1 MRKLIVSEF
10 VSIDGVMEAPG
21 GEPGYPHSG
30 WVFDF
35 MGEEQLRY
43 KLDETLEAESLLI
56 GRVTYESFAGA
67 WPQRK
72 GEFADKMNAM
82 PKHVASRTLKNPE
95 WNNTTVIGGN
105 VVTEIAKL
113 RQGTGGPILVGGSR
127 MLVHTLLGEDLIDE
141 LRVMIFPVIL
151 GSGRRLFP
159 ESPRKIVLKSADT
172 QKFASGVVV
181 NTYLPAARAERFS
194 AAADREIDDALAA
207 LERPTVADVKAH
219 GK

>member
-1 MRKLIVSEF
+1 LRKLIVSEF

-21 GEPGYPHSG
+21 GEPGYLHSG

-43 KLDETLEAESLLI
+43 KLNETLEADSLLI

-67 WPQRK
+67 WPKRK

-82 PKHVASRTLKNPE
+82 PKHVASRTLENPD

-105 VVTEIAKL
+105 VVSEVAKL
-113 RQGTGGPILVGGSR
+113 KQDNGGPILVGGSR
-127 MLVHTLLGEDLIDE
+127 MLVHTLLGEDLVDE

-159 ESPRKIVLKSADT
+159 DSQRKIVLSLADT

-181 NTYLPAARAERFS
+181 NTYHPAARAERVS
-194 AAADREIDDALAA
+194 AAPDREIDDALAA
-207 LERPTVADVKAH
+207 LERPAVADVKAR